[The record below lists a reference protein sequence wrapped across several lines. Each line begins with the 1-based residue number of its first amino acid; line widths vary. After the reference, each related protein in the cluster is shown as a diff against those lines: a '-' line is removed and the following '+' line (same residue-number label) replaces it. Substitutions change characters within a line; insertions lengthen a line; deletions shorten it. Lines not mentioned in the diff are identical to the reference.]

1 MARGMIPGK
10 APVMPMQGTVD
21 PATQL
26 IAKNG
31 GKQPPKKNSTAIPKG
46 AKKKAPPL
54 KAAPKGGKGN
64 PFAKPAFGGGKI

>member
-1 MARGMIPGK
+1 MARGMIPGGRSP
-10 APVMPMQGTVD
+10 APVPVGPGSGTTD

-31 GKQPPKKNSTAIPKG
+31 GKQLPPMNKTAAPKG
-46 AKKKAPPL
+46 KGKKAPPL

-64 PFAKPAFGGGKI
+64 PFGKPAF